1 MPNPSSANEPHSWE
15 GKTPEEVLEALVYEL
30 YPPVSALGDEIDR
43 LVTGAFAD
51 EDLMVLLEQLRAG
64 VNHLSRIV
72 VALKRYTAEHRALGE
87 PLPSSENEA

>member
-1 MPNPSSANEPHSWE
+1 MPNTNSTNEPHSWD
-15 GKTPEEVLEALVYEL
+15 GKTPEEVLDALVYEL

-51 EDLMVLLEQLRAG
+51 EELTMLLEQLRAG

-72 VALKRYTAEHRALGE
+72 VALKRYTAEYRAQSNP
-87 PLPSSENEA
+87 PLES